1 MILTLKTP
9 LEKLID
15 KLLKGEVTALSEKR
29 FYLYV
34 ENLTNGDKGKLRQA
48 LKDIDDMVANWKDS
62 YFISVYEERVAAF
75 NRNRLQITPQELDDI
90 YHEENYLLKSGKIAL
105 SVDYLYESI
114 AKYGFINEHHQDAV
128 ESACFYHDI
137 EFLRKE
143 WEYLVLAPIMSLRDI
158 VCSML
163 GMVCDPPKSESQTS
177 SRPLKRIEDYPEIFG
192 LSICCELTG
201 YAKHTIYKWTRT
213 KEIPCHRSGTNGR
226 KLVFKRDEIVE
237 WLTARKQETNEEFV
251 ERMENQLAASFS

>member
-9 LEKLID
+9 LEQLIG

-29 FYLYV
+29 LYLYV

-48 LKDIDDMVANWKDS
+48 LKDIDDMVAKWKDG
-62 YFISVYEERVAAF
+62 YFISVYEERVIAF
-75 NRNRLQITPQELDDI
+75 NRSKLAITPQELDDI

-128 ESACFYHDI
+128 ESACFYHDM

-143 WEYLVLAPIMSLRDI
+143 WECLVLAPIMSLRDI

-163 GMVCDPPKSESQTS
+163 GM
-177 SRPLKRIEDYPEIFG
+177 YG
-192 LSICCELTG
+192 L
-201 YAKHTIYKWTRT
+201 
-213 KEIPCHRSGTNGR
+213 
-226 KLVFKRDEIVE
+226 
-237 WLTARKQETNEEFV
+237 
-251 ERMENQLAASFS
+251 